1 MDRDPAADQARLSAI
16 LAEARA
22 AHHEQAIA
30 QARAALAEGLEHP
43 LLLNL
48 AALGLEREGRTAEAE
63 PLLRRAVQIA
73 PRDLGC
79 RNALGLCLLALERAP
94 EALEQFDAAIGLDP
108 ALGHLHANRGN
119 ALRALGALAAAQTSY
134 ERAVEL
140 DAAQAMALAGLASIA
155 CRRGAYGEAR
165 SWADRALALAPGLA
179 EGLMSLAA
187 AEFGE
192 RQLGRAEARLQE
204 LLDGRGLS
212 DVERAYGQ
220 GLLGDVLDAEGR
232 YEEAFAAYTRCNE
245 ALRRRYAGRFASA
258 LEYAEALTGWL
269 DRAAAG
275 EPARL
280 APGAQA
286 APSAPAKDHVFIIGF
301 PRSGTRL
308 LSVILE
314 GHPQVATLVERECLL
329 EAVLEFMR
337 RPEDVG
343 RLWAASPQTLEHF
356 RAAYWRR
363 VGAAGLDPSGK
374 VFVDCCALNTLKLPL
389 IVRLFPTAKI
399 LFACRDP
406 RDIVLSSF
414 RNRLAMS
421 APAYEL
427 LTIEGAARY
436 YAALM
441 QLLIGC
447 TSLLG
452 LEACLVRHEDV
463 VTGFTREMRRVC
475 EFLGLEWHPAMR
487 DFALRAR
494 ERDEPAPN
502 LAQWIH
508 NLGTEGIGLWR
519 HYRSVLEPVRAL
531 LEPWV
536 QRFYY
541 DPD

>member
-1 MDRDPAADQARLSAI
+1 MERDPAADQARLSAI
-16 LAEARA
+16 LAQARA
-22 AHHEQAIA
+22 AHHEEAIA

-48 AALGLEREGRTAEAE
+48 AALGLEREGRRAEAE

-73 PRDLGC
+73 SGNIDC
-79 RNALGLCLLALERAP
+79 RNALGLCLLSLERAA
-94 EALEQFDAAIGLDP
+94 EALEQFDAAIGFDP
-108 ALGHLHANRGN
+108 ARGHLHANRGN
-119 ALRALGALAAAQTSY
+119 ALRALGAIAAAQASY

-140 DAAQAMALAGLASIA
+140 DARQASALAGLSSIA
-155 CRRGAYGEAR
+155 CRRGAYGDAR
-165 SWADRALALAPGLA
+165 SWAQKALAVAPGLV
-179 EGLMSLAA
+179 EGVMGLAA

-204 LLDGRGLS
+204 LLDETHLA
-212 DVERAYGQ
+212 DIERAYVE

-232 YEEAFAAYTRCNE
+232 YEEAFAAYTSCNE
-245 ALRRRYAGRFASA
+245 VLLRRYAGRFASA

-269 DRAAAG
+269 DRVAVD
-275 EPARL
+275 E
-280 APGAQA
+280 PGARGPKA
-286 APSAPAKDHVFIIGF
+286 APRSPAKEHVFIIGF

-314 GHPQVATLVERECLL
+314 GHPEVATLVERECLA

-337 RPEDVG
+337 RPEDLE
-343 RLWAASPQTLEHF
+343 RLWGANPQTLEHF

-363 VGAAGLDPSGK
+363 VSASGLDVSGK

-389 IVRLFPTAKI
+389 IVRLFPSAKI
-399 LFACRDP
+399 VFACRDP
-406 RDIVLSSF
+406 RDVVLSSF

-436 YAALM
+436 YAAVM
-441 QLLIGC
+441 QLLIGF
-447 TSLLG
+447 TSLFSI
-452 LEACLVRHEDV
+452 EACLVRHEDV
-463 VTGFTREMRRVC
+463 VTGFAREMRRVC

-494 ERDEPAPN
+494 ERDEPA
-502 LAQWIH
+502 LSVAQWIH

-519 HYRSVLEPVRAL
+519 HYRGAFEPVHAV

-536 QRFYY
+536 KRFYY

>member
-16 LAEARA
+16 LAQART
-22 AHHEQAIA
+22 AHHDEAIA
-30 QARAALAEGLEHP
+30 QARAALADGLEHP

-48 AALGLEREGRTAEAE
+48 AALGLEREERGAEGE

-108 ALGHLHANRGN
+108 SLGHLHANRGN
-119 ALRALGALAAAQTSY
+119 ALRALGAVAAAQASY
-134 ERAVEL
+134 ERAVKL
-140 DAAQAMALAGLASIA
+140 DAAQAMALAGLSSIA
-155 CRRGAYGEAR
+155 CRRGAYGDAR
-165 SWADRALALAPGLA
+165 SWAQKALAVAPGLP
-179 EGLMSLAA
+179 EGIISLAA
-187 AEFGE
+187 VEFGE
-192 RQLGRAEARLQE
+192 RQLGRAEARLQK

-212 DVERAYGQ
+212 GVERAYVE

-232 YEEAFAAYTRCNE
+232 YEEAFAAYTSCNE

-258 LEYAEALTGWL
+258 LGYAEALRGWL

-275 EPARL
+275 KPAARG
-280 APGAQA
+280 PQA
-286 APSAPAKDHVFIIGF
+286 APSAPAKDHVFIVGF

-314 GHPQVATLVERECLL
+314 GHPEVATLVERECLV

-337 RPEDVG
+337 QPEDLG
-343 RLWAASPQTLEHF
+343 RLWGANPRTLEHF

-363 VGAAGLDPSGK
+363 VAASGVDASGK

-389 IVRLFPTAKI
+389 IARLFPSAKI

-406 RDIVLSSF
+406 RDVVLSSF

-427 LTIEGAARY
+427 LTVEGAARY
-436 YAALM
+436 YAAVM
-441 QLLIGC
+441 QLMIGF
-447 TSLLG
+447 TSLLSV
-452 LEACLVRHEDV
+452 EACLVRHEDV
-463 VTGFTREMRRVC
+463 VTGFAREMRRVC

-494 ERDEPAPN
+494 ERDEPAPS

-519 HYRSVLEPVRAL
+519 HYRSALEPVRAV

-536 QRFYY
+536 KRFYY